1 MKQFHTPMA
10 MRAWSNQQRRDGFR
24 LAVVP
29 TMGAL
34 HEGHL
39 KLIDVAHEHADGVIL
54 TIFVNPIQF
63 NRTDDFAK
71 YPRTID
77 DDADKCRGR
86 GVHALYLPTAEVMYP
101 QGYETYVHPGEL
113 ADPLCGAGRPGHF
126 KGVTT
131 VVSKLF
137 NATTPDVGVFGQ
149 KDFQQLAIIRRM
161 TIDLDFGV
169 KIVGMPTV
177 REPDGLAMS
186 SRNVRLKPEDRIAAR
201 CIPSSIEAVKRAVAE
216 GERSAAVLAGIAA
229 QEIGHERRARIE
241 YLDVRDPDTLQPVHH
256 LRRAT
261 LMAFAVWF
269 GDVRLIDNVV
279 LEF

>member
-1 MKQFHTPMA
+1 M
-10 MRAWSNQQRRDGFR
+10 SRRDRERWAVTARILLSGCRHGYQVLAAR
-24 LAVVP
+24 L
-29 TMGAL
+29 
-34 HEGHL
+34 
-39 KLIDVAHEHADGVIL
+39 
-54 TIFVNPIQF
+54 
-63 NRTDDFAK
+63 R
-71 YPRTID
+71 
-77 DDADKCRGR
+77 
-86 GVHALYLPTAEVMYP
+86 
-101 QGYETYVHPGEL
+101 
-113 ADPLCGAGRPGHF
+113 PLCGAGRPGHF
-126 KGVTT
+126 RGVTT

-137 NATTPDVGVFGQ
+137 NATAPHFGVFGQ

-161 TIDLDFGV
+161 TKDLDFGIE
-169 KIVGMPTV
+169 IVGVPTV

-186 SRNVRLKPEDRIAAR
+186 SRNVRLKPEDRVAAV
-201 CIPSSIEAVKRAVAE
+201 CIPRAIEHVRVAVAE

>member
-39 KLIDVAHEHADGVIL
+39 KLIDVAHEHADGVIV

-86 GVHALYLPTAEVMYP
+86 SVHALYLPTAEVMYP

-126 KGVTT
+126 RGVTT

-169 KIVGMPTV
+169 EIVGMPTV

-201 CIPSSIEAVKRAVAE
+201 CIPSSIEAVKRAVAD

>member
-39 KLIDVAHEHADGVIL
+39 KLIDVAHEHADGVIV

-86 GVHALYLPTAEVMYP
+86 SVHALYLPTAEVMYP

-113 ADPLCGAGRPGHF
+113 ADPLCGAGRPSHF
-126 KGVTT
+126 RGVTT

-169 KIVGMPTV
+169 EIVGMPTV
-177 REPDGLAMS
+177 RVPDGLAMS

-201 CIPSSIEAVKRAVAE
+201 CIPSSIEAVKRAVAD

-241 YLDVRDPDTLQPVHH
+241 YLDVRDPDTLQPVHQ

>member
-126 KGVTT
+126 QGVTT

-169 KIVGMPTV
+169 EIVGMPTV

-229 QEIGHERRARIE
+229 QEIGHVRRARIE